1 MEDASTV
8 ALRFADVPVRLHAS
22 RHDLASLDLDAD
34 ALRLSTHIFGIFYG
48 HDGVEWPTT
57 AGRGSRG
64 WMMRCQG
71 RQAGLFVASMSHGR
85 WPPRTWAQMR
95 LSPVCSSHAVVAN
108 CGDSHVVLRRGKETI
123 ESSIDRTSDIKDEQA
138 RIEALGLGARSSN
151 GMAIESPVY
160 LLDLGRMTL
169 YVSTRSTSEK
179 ELVRKQVFVLGRM
192 GNAKEAL
199 STIINKLEVMQMQEV
214 VEIVTEQHDDEL
226 WEELIRQ
233 CHKKPEMLR
242 KINFGS
248 DQCYSDCYDPIY
260 QCGHGCSK
268 STILIHRLFPSS
280 NNFFYLFMDHFGFSW
295 LSTFSQ
301 SPVNT
306 SRMTLHIRQSQNF
319 NAAMPLPSPNI
330 QDAHEDCFNEYMSAI
345 AEEVSEKWR
354 RSRGCVHTESKVQLS
369 KFN

>member
-169 YVSTRSTSEK
+169 YVRWK
-179 ELVRKQVFVLGRM
+179 
-192 GNAKEAL
+192 A
-199 STIINKLEVMQMQEV
+199 
-214 VEIVTEQHDDEL
+214 
-226 WEELIRQ
+226 
-233 CHKKPEMLR
+233 
-242 KINFGS
+242 
-248 DQCYSDCYDPIY
+248 
-260 QCGHGCSK
+260 
-268 STILIHRLFPSS
+268 
-280 NNFFYLFMDHFGFSW
+280 
-295 LSTFSQ
+295 
-301 SPVNT
+301 
-306 SRMTLHIRQSQNF
+306 
-319 NAAMPLPSPNI
+319 
-330 QDAHEDCFNEYMSAI
+330 
-345 AEEVSEKWR
+345 
-354 RSRGCVHTESKVQLS
+354 
-369 KFN
+369 